1 MENKRFRPR
10 SARWVGKGGVMD
22 GSSVALDAV
31 AASSSDFEV
40 GCGGMPIPRATIAS
54 FLAAMRCC
62 RTSIAAFL
70 FEKRICVI
78 ASSIDFPAIWRAR
91 GASFFIDVLK
101 KWDRL
106 RWERSVR
113 AICMAFVRR
122 PRRRMSLMTIRRCQR
137 ARAFGRGLRTTAI
150 FAGLRDENGDTTS
163 SG

>member
-31 AASSSDFEV
+31 AASSLDVEFR
-40 GCGGMPIPRATIAS
+40 GGMPIPRATIAS

-70 FEKRICVI
+70 FENRICVI
-78 ASSIDFPAIWRAR
+78 ASSIDFPAIWRAS

-106 RWERSVR
+106 R
-113 AICMAFVRR
+113 
-122 PRRRMSLMTIRRCQR
+122 
-137 ARAFGRGLRTTAI
+137 
-150 FAGLRDENGDTTS
+150 
-163 SG
+163 